1 LVPHFLA
8 VRNYD
13 APETDTRTLIN
24 AAALAEF
31 REHGYER
38 ATVRGIAERAG
49 IRISTLYA
57 HIASKEELFLALV
70 APVLDQ
76 AARDLAAIRASGA
89 PLKEQLRQAIV
100 TGATQFDAHDPEL
113 FIYLADFFP
122 AAADGAHHA
131 YDTQWAELIEEGRA
145 AGLLR
150 ADVDSK
156 VIAYGILGMINWM
169 HQWYRP
175 DGRLRAREIGEQFAA
190 MVIDG
195 LAR

>member
-1 LVPHFLA
+1 MTATPM
-8 VRNYD
+8 
-13 APETDTRTLIN
+13 PDTRSEIH

-31 REHGYER
+31 RERGYER

-49 IRISTLYA
+49 IRVSTLYA

-70 APVLDQ
+70 APVLEQ
-76 AARDLAAIRASGA
+76 AARDLAAIRASGM
-89 PLKEQLRQAIV
+89 PLKEQLRTAIV
-100 TGATQFDAHDPEL
+100 TGASQFDEHDPEL

-131 YDTQWAELIEEGRA
+131 YDAQWAELIEEGRA

-150 ADVDSK
+150 ADLDPKIIS
-156 VIAYGILGMINWM
+156 YGVLGMINWM

-175 DGRLRAREIGEQFAA
+175 GGRLSARAIGEQFAA

-195 LAR
+195 LAQ